1 MNHPAFV
8 KGTIDTH
15 FIQTYQQDLLPKP
28 STSLQEKLALAA
40 THDFLKKRQ
49 NQAISSPW
57 YNDHNWRMNY
67 IQAETLS
74 FKGQDQ
80 ETQVYVEKK
89 RDKSLL
95 WAIHINQ
102 QVFEVGIVSETKQTW

>member
-15 FIQTYQQDLLPKP
+15 FIRTYQQDLLPKP

-40 THDFLKKRQ
+40 TADFLKKRQ

-67 IQAETLS
+67 IKAETLS
-74 FKGQDQ
+74 FTKRSRSK
-80 ETQVYVEKK
+80 TQVYVEKK
-89 RDKSLL
+89 R
-95 WAIHINQ
+95 INLC
-102 QVFEVGIVSETKQTW
+102 FGLSI